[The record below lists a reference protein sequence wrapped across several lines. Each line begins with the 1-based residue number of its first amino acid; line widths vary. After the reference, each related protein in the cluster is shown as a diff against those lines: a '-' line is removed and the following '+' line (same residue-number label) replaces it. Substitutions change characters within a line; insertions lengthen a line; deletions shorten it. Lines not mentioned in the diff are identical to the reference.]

1 MSESVQR
8 IQIRQPS
15 LHDLRGLLACRNTGL
30 SPDSTDLMSG
40 EDAARLLEA
49 QAVKTDADPG
59 WRMFTICRDGHDDM
73 IGEVGGFVH
82 EGDPLVIDIGWWLA
96 APFRGNGYATEAA
109 RRLLVWCFEIRHAGE
124 VTAHCLAENMASR
137 KIAERLGMR
146 ESGRKPVGTDGA
158 QEVAFVLSRDG
169 WDRRNC

>member
-15 LHDLRGLLACRNTGL
+15 LHDLHGLLACRNTGL
-30 SPDSTDLMSG
+30 SPDSPDLMS
-40 EDAARLLEA
+40 EDAATRLLEE
-49 QAVKTDADPG
+49 QALKTDADPG

-82 EGDPLVIDIGWWLA
+82 AGDTPVIDIGWWLA

-109 RRLLVWCFEIRHAGE
+109 RRLLVWCFEVRHASE
-124 VTAHCLAENMASR
+124 VTAHCLAKNTASR

-158 QEVAFVLSRDG
+158 QEVAFVLSRDAWG
-169 WDRRNC
+169 RRNG